1 MEEKF
6 LWLTQLDK
14 MENPMLNLVDAMKSI
29 VSNMGVAIDGDIRP
43 HVQGICRQHLRA
55 VAHPLLMAV
64 GQHDAEAGELHQQI
78 LRGLAVGPVPVACH
92 LVDFLA

>member
-29 VSNMGVAIDGDIRP
+29 VSNMGVAKYAEVLHELDKAEEAIHNAVRKAI
-43 HVQGICRQHLRA
+43 GIAYEIKR
-55 VAHPLLMAV
+55 
-64 GQHDAEAGELHQQI
+64 
-78 LRGLAVGPVPVACH
+78 
-92 LVDFLA
+92 

>member
-29 VSNMGVAIDGDIRP
+29 VSNMGVAKYSE
-43 HVQGICRQHLRA
+43 V
-55 VAHPLLMAV
+55 
-64 GQHDAEAGELHQQI
+64 
-78 LRGLAVGPVPVACH
+78 
-92 LVDFLA
+92 